1 MMSQS
6 LIFVFESREHYL
18 ISLEDFHWSSP
29 FIAGHLP
36 TPRYNHAACVC
47 DTQYLEKA
55 MVVIGGLDSV
65 YCNMDIYKLVETG
78 IH

>member
-1 MMSQS
+1 
-6 LIFVFESREHYL
+6 
-18 ISLEDFHWSSP
+18 
-29 FIAGHLP
+29 LP

-78 IH
+78 NERIQRNSLD

>member
-1 MMSQS
+1 
-6 LIFVFESREHYL
+6 
-18 ISLEDFHWSSP
+18 
-29 FIAGHLP
+29 LP

-55 MVVIGGLDSV
+55 MIVIGGLDSV

-78 IH
+78 NERIITRDLLTKNLFRV